1 MIDKFIYKFFA
12 AIDEGFAWV
21 DNSVVTIS
29 IKWMK
34 IDIMFETIWKTFTS
48 KHKRGRKK

>member
-21 DNSVVTIS
+21 DNSVEENKDVEIY
-29 IKWMK
+29 
-34 IDIMFETIWKTFTS
+34 
-48 KHKRGRKK
+48 